1 MGLGGSPI
9 SLWIAGLVLFPGGSE
24 RRERR
29 SPGTTIGLR
38 IDGRAGGATTR
49 ALPVGGVDLLNCR
62 SIGAVDA
69 YATGLV

>member
-9 SLWIAGLVLFPGGSE
+9 SLWIAGLVLFPGGSQ
-24 RRERR
+24 RRERLG
-29 SPGTTIGLR
+29 PGAAIGVR
-38 IDGRAGGATTR
+38 IVGRAGGVTTR
-49 ALPVGGVDLLNCR
+49 ALLVGGVDLLNCG